1 MARVLI
7 VDDEKSIRLTLSE
20 FLKGVGHEVSTAA
33 TAEEA
38 LEATHRQRYDVIV
51 TDIILPRINGMEL
64 LQQFKQILPDAEYII
79 ISGEP
84 NVTSVTEALH
94 MGVFDYLPKP
104 VTSSDII
111 NVVGKAYEL
120 KTLKDTKK
128 RLEEENRRYQ
138 EHLEKLVEE
147 RTAELMKT
155 NQALAA
161 EIGLRAIA
169 QQELENSKEELSLVI
184 NSLPLLIAYIDAEL
198 NYLILNEP
206 FQYLLER
213 QHVHL
218 EEKSFKK
225 ILGTKNWAKLEP
237 HIQKV
242 LTGRQVFFTAELD
255 FGDEQISFYRIYL
268 IPHDGGREWVKA
280 FVFLAEDITAI
291 STVEQEY
298 FKVQRLESL
307 TTLAEGIANDVNN
320 SLMVIFGSLSI
331 LKSQYEG
338 HQNITELL
346 YSIEQSADK
355 IKDLTRQ
362 LLSFSL
368 KRPLNRK
375 ETDLNLIIPKILSM
389 FYRQEKRDYRFFPAP
404 NSIKVLLDEGQFS
417 QAFYNLIKNTI
428 ASVPRENELTISLDQ
443 CALPEQYQINM
454 PPGDYARIIVKLGYE
469 LFTQEDNPFIFEPY
483 YRLRKTKVKF
493 DLAIIYAVI
502 YNHGGTI
509 IPSVENGC
517 TQFEI
522 LLPVHSELMPLPHI
536 GFGEELLKRHHVLLM
551 DDEESVLEILGK
563 MLNNLN
569 CTYERAFNGEEA
581 LQLAQSRLAENNPF
595 DLAILDLFIP
605 GGRGAIDI
613 VTPLKALQPSLKIIL
628 SSGFH
633 LDAVMVKYE
642 EYGFDGAIRKPFDI
656 KDLKRLLKTL
666 LD

>member
-20 FLKGVGHEVSTAA
+20 FLRGVGHEVSIAA

-38 LEATHRQRYDVIV
+38 LEAVHRQQYDIVV
-51 TDIILPRINGMEL
+51 TDVILPRINGLEL
-64 LQQFKQILPDAEYII
+64 IRQFRQVLPDAEYII

-84 NVTSVTEALH
+84 NVTSVTDALH

-104 VTSSDII
+104 VTSNDII
-111 NVVGKAYEL
+111 NVVKKAAEL
-120 KTLKDTKK
+120 KSLKDTKK

-147 RTAELMKT
+147 RTAELLKT

-161 EIGLRAIA
+161 EIGLKAIA

-184 NSLPLLIAYIDAEL
+184 NSLPLLIAYVDSEL
-198 NYLILNEP
+198 NTLVLNEP
-206 FQYLLER
+206 FQYLLAR
-213 QHVHL
+213 QHIHA
-218 EEKSFKK
+218 EEKSFKA
-225 ILGTKNWAKLEP
+225 ILGMKNWAKLEP
-237 HIQKV
+237 YIQQV
-242 LTGRQVFFTAELD
+242 LTGRQVFFTTELD
-255 FGDEQISFYRIYL
+255 IGDEQIGFYRIYL
-268 IPHDGGREWVKA
+268 IPHNNGRERVKA
-280 FVFLAEDITAI
+280 FIFQAEDITAI

-331 LKSQYEG
+331 LKSQYEW
-338 HQNITELL
+338 HQNLAELL
-346 YSIEQSADK
+346 NGIEQSADK

-375 ETDLNLIIPKILSM
+375 ETDLNQIIQKTLSM
-389 FYRQEKRDYRFFPAP
+389 FSRQEKRDYRFIPSQ
-404 NSIKVLLDEGQFS
+404 NSIKVLVDEGQFS
-417 QAFYNLIKNTI
+417 QAFFNLIKNTT
-428 ASVPRENELTISLDQ
+428 ANVPRENELTISLDQ
-443 CALPEQYQINM
+443 CNLPEQYQLNM

-469 LFTQEDNPFIFEPY
+469 LFTEEDNPFIFEPY
-483 YRLRKTKVKF
+483 YRLRKTNIKF
-493 DLAIIYAVI
+493 DLAIIYAMI
-502 YNHGGTI
+502 FNHGGTI
-509 IPSVENGC
+509 IPNVGNGF
-517 TQFEI
+517 TQFDI
-522 LLPVHSELMPLPHI
+522 LLPIYSEYLPTPQPGI
-536 GFGEELLKRHHVLLM
+536 SGEVLKGHHVLLM

-569 CTYERAFNGEEA
+569 CSFEKAFNGEKA
-581 LQLAQSRLAENNPF
+581 LQLAQSRLTEGNPF

-605 GGRGAIDI
+605 GGQGAKEI
-613 VTPLKALQPSLKIIL
+613 VTPLKAIQPGLKVIL
-628 SSGFH
+628 STGFH
-633 LDAVMVKYE
+633 LDPIMLKYQ

-656 KDLKRLLKTL
+656 NDLKKLLTTL
-666 LD
+666 FN